1 MAFYWEVPVSGP
13 DEARKI
19 LREHGLPVT
28 PARVALLPA
37 LAGAL
42 QPLAPVDLSRSLA
55 PHG

>member
-1 MAFYWEVPVSGP
+1 MSGP